1 LDPGPISRINAL
13 LGAAV
18 LMAMLANANATCA
31 QPSASG
37 SPNVSGGSI
46 LIPESSLEHPGD
58 AGVRA
63 HTNIGIYVP
72 LGMPAKPAE
81 PQSTEGRQS
90 TEIKQRNKNGSAPRA
105 GTQ

>member
-1 LDPGPISRINAL
+1 
-13 LGAAV
+13 V
-18 LMAMLANANATCA
+18 LIAMFANAKPTCA
-31 QPSASG
+31 QPSPNG
-37 SPNVSGGSI
+37 TPNVSGGSI

-72 LGMPAKPAE
+72 LGMPAKPAG

-90 TEIKQRNKNGSAPRA
+90 TATKQRNKNESPPRA
-105 GTQ
+105 GAQ